1 MATMSWD
8 IVAIFLSLE
17 DQAQLTFRLVVED
30 LVLLYL
36 EIVMQTLLLQLVF

>member
-1 MATMSWD
+1 MAAMSWD

-17 DQAQLTFRLVVED
+17 DQVQLTFRLVVED